1 MPNGWTK
8 VETPEELKRL
18 LDDPPAFRAKADELV
33 DQAGAI
39 LGHTY
44 FEKEGGPAYILSHVP
59 SHNADQTFENLDKE
73 IGPTTRLQGV
83 EELVRRLTA
92 M

>member
-8 VETPEELKRL
+8 VGTPEELRRL

-39 LGHTY
+39 LGHIY
-44 FEKEGGPAYILSHVP
+44 FEKEGGPAYILTHVP
-59 SHNADQTFENLDKE
+59 SRNADQTFENLDKE
-73 IGPTTRLQGV
+73 IGPTMRLHGV
-83 EELVRRLTA
+83 EELVRRQTA